1 MDVAMT
7 VADQLSALA
16 ATTPWWGWAAWAVV
30 LFGGF
35 ALSSAADS

>member
-1 MDVAMT
+1 MA

-16 ATTPWWGWAAWAVV
+16 VNMPWWGWAAWAVV

-35 ALSSAADS
+35 LAAPASD